1 MIIWIFVL
9 SVEDGGYSSGS
20 GGDNGRGRVLSLLEW
35 RNASDWSVWIGAVG
49 RGLGNWYGGMYWSEI
64 GIWCVEWCGSTDSG
78 IFDEFDKNVSNHK
91 GGVVEIIFYVIV
103 WIFNVWID
111 MLMLC

>member
-1 MIIWIFVL
+1 MVCI
-9 SVEDGGYSSGS
+9 ERCSSS
-20 GGDNGRGRVLSLLEW
+20 
-35 RNASDWSVWIGAVG
+35 
-49 RGLGNWYGGMYWSEI
+49 
-64 GIWCVEWCGSTDSG
+64 DSG

-103 WIFNVWID
+103 WIFNVWVD